1 MRHLDHLYRIA
12 FYLAKNEDDARDC
25 VQETCAR
32 ALASFEQFTAGTHLK
47 AWLSRILYNFFID
60 AYARQKSKKGHENF
74 SEADDPATSF
84 WQTVESDEPAPEKR
98 LMQRELAAKVGAA
111 LKKIPEEFR
120 AAIVLVDMGDLS
132 YQEASEI
139 LLCPIGTV
147 RSRLSRGRRLLQK
160 ELADYL
166 G

>member
-1 MRHLDHLYRIA
+1 MHHLDHLYRVA

-32 ALASFEQFTAGTHLK
+32 ALASFEQFNPGTHLK

-60 AYARQKSKKGHENF
+60 AYARHNRANAG
-74 SEADDPATSF
+74 DPLDAGEQGINA
-84 WQTVESDEPAPEKR
+84 WELLESDQPAPEKR
-98 LMQRELAAKVGAA
+98 VMQKELAEKVNAA

-120 AAIVLVDMGDLS
+120 AAIVLVDMSDFS
-132 YQEASEI
+132 YQEAAEI

-147 RSRLSRGRRLLQK
+147 RSRLSRGRRLLQQ
-160 ELADYL
+160 ELAGYL
-166 G
+166 A